1 MKRTFQRVLFDGREP
16 FQICFLTTVA
26 ANVFIGA
33 EFNTSID
40 RRTGIHASFL
50 KSGRLGHPTNR
61 VNNLLKIHSLQAVRR
76 EARRLD
82 TPKVGRYHSRFR
94 FQHGTSPSVMFE
106 SLSDKL
112 KRTLKNLRGE
122 GVLTKE
128 HVDAALR
135 EIRLALLEADVNYK
149 VAKDFI
155 ASVQQKAEGQ
165 QVWQELKPS
174 EQVVKIVFDELV
186 ELLGGQSSRL
196 VFTKQLPNTVMVV
209 GLQGS
214 GKTTSTGKIARWLAK
229 NQERKPLLLSVDV
242 YRPAAREQLKVI
254 AKATGQQIFE
264 YPESNDPLT
273 LVREAQR
280 HAQQTGFD
288 TLLIDTAG
296 RLHIDDELME
306 ELVQIKNETRPVE
319 ILFVA
324 DAMTG
329 QDAVR
334 SAEEFHR
341 RVGITG
347 VILTKMDGDARG
359 GAALSIKQVTGQP
372 VKFVG
377 VGERYDALEPF
388 YPDRVAQRI
397 LGMGDVLS
405 LIEEVQAKVDQDEA
419 EEQLKK
425 LQKNEFTLDD
435 FRSQLR
441 QVKKLGSFSK
451 IMKLLPDQLL
461 GGMGMPQLNEEQSAM
476 MEKELKRTEAIIDSM
491 TWEERNDH
499 RILNANRRRR
509 IARGSG
515 TNVAAVNQLIKQ
527 YVEMRQ
533 MMRQLSSSGLF
544 GGGGLKSKMLRKMT
558 GMPDMAG
565 FSGDDGE
572 LPQLPSGPFG
582 QASPAGPSK
591 KKHKKKR
598 KKRRR

>member
-1 MKRTFQRVLFDGREP
+1 
-16 FQICFLTTVA
+16 
-26 ANVFIGA
+26 
-33 EFNTSID
+33 
-40 RRTGIHASFL
+40 
-50 KSGRLGHPTNR
+50 
-61 VNNLLKIHSLQAVRR
+61 
-76 EARRLD
+76 
-82 TPKVGRYHSRFR
+82 
-94 FQHGTSPSVMFE
+94 MFE

-155 ASVQQKAEGQ
+155 VSVKEKAEGQ

-174 EQVVKIVFDELV
+174 EQVVNIVYDELV
-186 ELLGGQSSRL
+186 DLLGGQSSRL
-196 VFTKQLPNTVMVV
+196 VFTKQIPNVVMIV

-214 GKTTSTGKIARWLAK
+214 GKTTSTGKIARWLAS
-229 NQERKPLLLSVDV
+229 NQDRKPLLLSVDV

-264 YPESNDPLT
+264 QPESNDPLT
-273 LVREAQR
+273 LVSAAFK

-288 TLLIDTAG
+288 TLMIDTAG
-296 RLHIDDELME
+296 RLHIDDELMD
-306 ELVQIKNETRPVE
+306 ELVSIKGETHPVE

-359 GAALSIKQVTGQP
+359 GAALSIKQVTNQP

-377 VGERYDALEPF
+377 VGEKYDALEPF
-388 YPDRVAQRI
+388 YPDRLAQRI
-397 LGMGDVLS
+397 LGMGDALA
-405 LIEEVQAKVDQDEA
+405 LIEEVQSKADQSEA

-425 LQKNEFTLDD
+425 LKQDELTLDD

-451 IMKLLPDQLL
+451 IMNLLPDQLL
-461 GGMGMPQLNEEQSAM
+461 GGVGMPDLTDEQTEM
-476 MEKELKRTEAIIDSM
+476 MEKEMRRTEAIIDSM
-491 TWEERNDH
+491 TGEERANH
-499 RILNANRRRR
+499 IILNADRRRR

-515 TNVAAVNQLIKQ
+515 TTVAQVNSLIKQ
-527 YVEMRQ
+527 YTEMRR
-533 MMRQLSSSGLF
+533 MMQGMFS
-544 GGGGLKSKMLRKMT
+544 GGGLRGKMMRR
-558 GMPDMAG
+558 MAG
-565 FSGDDGE
+565 MQGMDGGGDPMMAG
-572 LPQLPSGPFG
+572 L
-582 QASPAGPSK
+582 PAGLPGSS
-591 KKHKKKR
+591 R
-598 KKRRR
+598 

>member
-1 MKRTFQRVLFDGREP
+1 
-16 FQICFLTTVA
+16 
-26 ANVFIGA
+26 
-33 EFNTSID
+33 
-40 RRTGIHASFL
+40 
-50 KSGRLGHPTNR
+50 
-61 VNNLLKIHSLQAVRR
+61 
-76 EARRLD
+76 
-82 TPKVGRYHSRFR
+82 
-94 FQHGTSPSVMFE
+94 MFE

-155 ASVQQKAEGQ
+155 ASVKEKAEGQ

-186 ELLGGQSSRL
+186 QLLGGQSSRL
-196 VFTKQLPNTVMVV
+196 VFTKQIPNVVMIV

-214 GKTTSTGKIARWLAK
+214 GKTTSTGKIARWLAQ
-229 NQERKPLLLSVDV
+229 NQDRKPLLVSVDV
-242 YRPAAREQLKVI
+242 YRPAAREQLRVI

-264 YPESNDPLT
+264 QSETNDPLT
-273 LVREAQR
+273 LVRAAYK
-280 HAQQTGFD
+280 HAQQVGFD

-296 RLHIDDELME
+296 RLHIDDELMD
-306 ELVQIKNETRPVE
+306 ELERIKAEVHPVE

-347 VILTKMDGDARG
+347 VVLTKMDGDARG
-359 GAALSIKQVTGQP
+359 GAALSIKQVIGQP

-377 VGERYDALEPF
+377 VGEKYDALEPF

-405 LIEEVQAKVDQDEA
+405 LIEEVQSKVDQSEA

-441 QVKKLGSFSK
+441 QVKTLGSFSK

-461 GGMGMPQLNEEQSAM
+461 GGMGMPQLTDEQSVA

-491 TWEERNDH
+491 TRLERTDH

-515 TNVAAVNQLIKQ
+515 TTVAEVNHLIKQ
-527 YVEMRQ
+527 YTEMRQ
-533 MMRQLSSSGLF
+533 MMRQFSASGLF
-544 GGGGLKSKMLRKMT
+544 GGGGGFKGKMMRRVA
-558 GMPDMAG
+558 GMAG
-565 FSGDDGE
+565 VPDLSGFGGGNGGE
-572 LPQLPSGPFG
+572 LP
-582 QASPAGPSK
+582 PAQPPGGPSRK
-591 KKHKKKR
+591 KLKKKR
-598 KKRRR
+598 KKKRH

>member
-1 MKRTFQRVLFDGREP
+1 
-16 FQICFLTTVA
+16 
-26 ANVFIGA
+26 
-33 EFNTSID
+33 
-40 RRTGIHASFL
+40 
-50 KSGRLGHPTNR
+50 
-61 VNNLLKIHSLQAVRR
+61 
-76 EARRLD
+76 
-82 TPKVGRYHSRFR
+82 
-94 FQHGTSPSVMFE
+94 MFE

-112 KRTLKNLRGE
+112 KRTLKSLRGE

-155 ASVQQKAEGQ
+155 ASVKEKAEGQ
-165 QVWQELKPS
+165 QVWLELKPS
-174 EQVVKIVFDELV
+174 DQVVKIVFDELV

-196 VFTKQLPNTVMVV
+196 VFTRTAPNAVMIV

-214 GKTTSTGKIARWLAK
+214 GKTTSTGKIARWLAQ
-229 NQERKPLLLSVDV
+229 NQQRKPLLLSTDV

-254 AKATGQQIFE
+254 AKATGQSIFE
-264 YPESNDPLT
+264 NPETNDPLELT
-273 LVREAQR
+273 RGALK
-280 HAQQTGFD
+280 HARDTGYD

-306 ELVQIKNETRPVE
+306 ELVQIKSETHPVE

-341 RVGITG
+341 LVGITG
-347 VILTKMDGDARG
+347 VVLTKMDGDARG
-359 GAALSIKQVTGQP
+359 GAALSIKQVIGQP

-377 VGERYDALEPF
+377 VGEKYDALEPF
-388 YPDRVAQRI
+388 YPDRIAQRI

-405 LIEEVQAKVDQDEA
+405 LIEEVQSKVDQEEA
-419 EEQLKK
+419 EAQLEK
-425 LQKNEFTLDD
+425 LQKNKFTLDD

-441 QVKKLGSFSK
+441 QVKRMGSFSK
-451 IMKLLPDQLL
+451 IMKMLPDQLL
-461 GGMGMPQLNEEQSAM
+461 GGIGMPQLDDEQSAE

-491 TWEERNDH
+491 TRYERADH

-515 TNVAAVNQLIKQ
+515 TSVSEVNQLIKQ
-527 YVEMRQ
+527 YTEMRQ
-533 MMRQLSSSGLF
+533 MMRQFSASGLF
-544 GGGGLKSKMLRKMT
+544 GGGGGGGGGLKGKMMRRMAGMM
-558 GMPDMAG
+558 GMPDMSAMMG
-565 FSGDDGE
+565 GGGDDGDGGG
-572 LPQLPSGPFG
+572 LPALPSAPGHR
-582 QASPAGPSK
+582 K
-591 KKHKKKR
+591 KKKPRHKKR
-598 KKRRR
+598 K

>member
-1 MKRTFQRVLFDGREP
+1 
-16 FQICFLTTVA
+16 
-26 ANVFIGA
+26 
-33 EFNTSID
+33 
-40 RRTGIHASFL
+40 
-50 KSGRLGHPTNR
+50 
-61 VNNLLKIHSLQAVRR
+61 
-76 EARRLD
+76 
-82 TPKVGRYHSRFR
+82 
-94 FQHGTSPSVMFE
+94 MFE

-155 ASVQQKAEGQ
+155 ASVKEKAEGQ

-174 EQVVKIVFDELV
+174 EQVVKIVYDELV

-196 VFTKQLPNTVMVV
+196 VFTRQVPNTVMVV

-214 GKTTSTGKIARWLAK
+214 GKTTSTGKIARWLAA
-229 NQERKPLLLSVDV
+229 NQDRKPLLVSVDV
-242 YRPAAREQLKVI
+242 YRPAAREQLKVV
-254 AKATGQQIFE
+254 ARQAGQQIFE
-264 YPESNDPLT
+264 NPETDDPLT
-273 LVREAQR
+273 LVREAHK

-306 ELVQIKNETRPVE
+306 ELVKIKNETHPVE

-334 SAEEFHR
+334 SAEEFHKQ
-341 RVGITG
+341 VGITG

-405 LIEEVQAKVDQDEA
+405 LIEEVQAKVDQNEA

-425 LQKNEFTLDD
+425 LQKNEFTLED

-461 GGMGMPQLNEEQSAM
+461 GGIGMPQLNDEQSQM

-515 TNVAAVNQLIKQ
+515 TSVASVNQLIKQ
-527 YVEMRQ
+527 YTDMRQ
-533 MMRQLSSSGLF
+533 MMRQLSSAGLF
-544 GGGGLKSKMLRKMT
+544 GGSGLKSKMMRKMT
-558 GMPDMAG
+558 GLPDMSG
-565 FSGDDGE
+565 FEGDAEDMPA
-572 LPQLPSGPFG
+572 L
-582 QASPAGPSK
+582 PAGPSRK
-591 KKHKKKR
+591 KLKKKKR

>member
-1 MKRTFQRVLFDGREP
+1 
-16 FQICFLTTVA
+16 
-26 ANVFIGA
+26 
-33 EFNTSID
+33 
-40 RRTGIHASFL
+40 
-50 KSGRLGHPTNR
+50 
-61 VNNLLKIHSLQAVRR
+61 
-76 EARRLD
+76 
-82 TPKVGRYHSRFR
+82 
-94 FQHGTSPSVMFE
+94 MFE

-155 ASVQQKAEGQ
+155 ASVKEKAEGQ
-165 QVWQELKPS
+165 KVWLELKPS

-196 VFTKQLPNTVMVV
+196 VFTKTIPNVVMIV

-214 GKTTSTGKIARWLAK
+214 GKTTSTGKIARWLAQ
-229 NQERKPLLLSVDV
+229 NQDRKPLLLSTDV

-254 AKATGQQIFE
+254 AKATGQSIFE
-264 YPESNDPLT
+264 KPETNDPLELT
-273 LVREAQR
+273 RAAL
-280 HAQQTGFD
+280 QQARDVGYD

-306 ELVQIKNETRPVE
+306 ELVSIKSETHPVE

-341 RVGITG
+341 RIGITG
-347 VILTKMDGDARG
+347 VVLTKMDGDARG
-359 GAALSIKQVTGQP
+359 GAALSIKQVIGQP

-377 VGERYDALEPF
+377 VGEKYDALEPF

-405 LIEEVQAKVDQDEA
+405 LIEQVQDKVDQNEA
-419 EEQLKK
+419 EAQLKK
-425 LQKNEFTLDD
+425 LQKNQFSLDD

-451 IMKLLPDQLL
+451 ILKLLPDQLL
-461 GGMGMPQLNEEQSAM
+461 GGVGMPDLTDEQSEL

-491 TWEERNDH
+491 TGEERANH
-499 RILNANRRRR
+499 LILNANRRRR

-515 TNVAAVNQLIKQ
+515 TTVAQVNALIKQ
-527 YVEMRQ
+527 YTEMRRMMQ
-533 MMRQLSSSGLF
+533 GMFSGGGLRGKMMRQIAGMQGLE
-544 GGGGLKSKMLRKMT
+544 GDAGDAMMG
-558 GMPDMAG
+558 GMPG
-565 FSGDDGE
+565 
-572 LPQLPSGPFG
+572 LPPGLPGS
-582 QASPAGPSK
+582 SRRK
-591 KKHKKKR
+591 KKKKKKR
-598 KKRRR
+598 R

>member
-1 MKRTFQRVLFDGREP
+1 
-16 FQICFLTTVA
+16 
-26 ANVFIGA
+26 
-33 EFNTSID
+33 
-40 RRTGIHASFL
+40 
-50 KSGRLGHPTNR
+50 
-61 VNNLLKIHSLQAVRR
+61 
-76 EARRLD
+76 
-82 TPKVGRYHSRFR
+82 
-94 FQHGTSPSVMFE
+94 MFE

-155 ASVQQKAEGQ
+155 ASVKEKAEGQ

-174 EQVVKIVFDELV
+174 EQVVKIVYDELV
-186 ELLGGQSSRL
+186 DLLGGQSSRL
-196 VFTKQLPNTVMVV
+196 VFTKQIPNVVMIV

-214 GKTTSTGKIARWLAK
+214 GKTTSTGKIARWLAA
-229 NQERKPLLLSVDV
+229 NQDRKPLLVSVDV
-242 YRPAAREQLKVI
+242 YRPAARDQLKVI

-264 YPESNDPLT
+264 QPETDDPLT
-273 LVREAQR
+273 LVREAFK
-280 HAQQTGFD
+280 HAQQMGFD

-296 RLHIDDELME
+296 RLHIDEELMDELAN
-306 ELVQIKNETRPVE
+306 IKSATHPVE

-341 RVGITG
+341 RIGITG
-347 VILTKMDGDARG
+347 VVLTKMDGDARG

-377 VGERYDALEPF
+377 VGEKYDALEPF
-388 YPDRVAQRI
+388 YPERVAQRI

-405 LIEEVQAKVDQDEA
+405 LIEEVQSKVDQSEA

-425 LQKNEFTLDD
+425 LQKNEFTLED

-461 GGMGMPQLNEEQSAM
+461 GGIGMPQMDEEQTKQ
-476 MEKELKRTEAIIDSM
+476 MEAELKRTESIIDSM
-491 TWEERNDH
+491 TREERTDH

-515 TNVAAVNQLIKQ
+515 THVAEVNKLVKQ
-527 YVEMRQ
+527 YTEMRQ
-533 MMRQLSSSGLF
+533 MMRQLSGSGMFGGSGLK
-544 GGGGLKSKMLRKMT
+544 GKMMRRMA
-558 GMPDMAG
+558 GIPDMGALAG
-565 FSGDDGE
+565 MGGDDDGGE
-572 LPQLPSGPFG
+572 LPSFPSLGG
-582 QASPAGPSK
+582 APAGPSRK
-591 KKHKKKR
+591 KLKKKKR
-598 KKRRR
+598 KRNRR

>member
-1 MKRTFQRVLFDGREP
+1 
-16 FQICFLTTVA
+16 
-26 ANVFIGA
+26 
-33 EFNTSID
+33 
-40 RRTGIHASFL
+40 
-50 KSGRLGHPTNR
+50 
-61 VNNLLKIHSLQAVRR
+61 
-76 EARRLD
+76 
-82 TPKVGRYHSRFR
+82 
-94 FQHGTSPSVMFE
+94 MFE

-155 ASVQQKAEGQ
+155 SSVKEKAEGQ

-214 GKTTSTGKIARWLAK
+214 GKTTSTGKIARWLAA
-229 NQERKPLLLSVDV
+229 NQDRKPLLLSVDV

-264 YPESNDPLT
+264 DPQTNDPLT
-273 LVREAQR
+273 LVREAHK
-280 HAQQTGFD
+280 HAEQTGFD

-296 RLHIDDELME
+296 RLHIDDQLME
-306 ELVQIKNETRPVE
+306 ELVNIKKETHPVE

-377 VGERYDALEPF
+377 VGEKYDALEPF

-405 LIEEVQAKVDQDEA
+405 LIEQVQDKVDQDEA
-419 EEQLKK
+419 EAQLKK
-425 LQKNEFTLDD
+425 LQKNQFTLDD
-435 FRSQLR
+435 FRGQLR

-451 IMKLLPDQLL
+451 ILKLLPDQLL
-461 GGMGMPQLNEEQSAM
+461 GGLGMPDLNEEQTEQ
-476 MEKELKRTEAIIDSM
+476 MERELKRTEAIIDSM
-491 TWEERNDH
+491 TADERADH
-499 RILNANRRRR
+499 KLLNASRRRR

-515 TNVAAVNQLIKQ
+515 TSVAQVNALIKQ
-527 YVEMRQ
+527 YTEMRQ
-533 MMRQLSSSGLF
+533 MMRQLTSSGLF
-544 GGGGLKSKMLRKMT
+544 GGGGLGSKMMRRMT
-558 GMPDMAG
+558 GMPNMDFGNGDPMTAG
-565 FSGDDGE
+565 
-572 LPQLPSGPFG
+572 L
-582 QASPAGPSK
+582 PAGPSRK
-591 KKHKKKR
+591 KKKKK
-598 KKRRR
+598 

>member
-1 MKRTFQRVLFDGREP
+1 
-16 FQICFLTTVA
+16 
-26 ANVFIGA
+26 
-33 EFNTSID
+33 
-40 RRTGIHASFL
+40 
-50 KSGRLGHPTNR
+50 
-61 VNNLLKIHSLQAVRR
+61 
-76 EARRLD
+76 
-82 TPKVGRYHSRFR
+82 
-94 FQHGTSPSVMFE
+94 MFE

-155 ASVQQKAEGQ
+155 ASVKEKAEGQ
-165 QVWQELKPS
+165 QVWLELKPS
-174 EQVVKIVFDELV
+174 EQVVKIVFEELV
-186 ELLGGQSSRL
+186 ELLGGTSSRL
-196 VFTKQLPNTVMVV
+196 VFTKSSPNVVMIV

-214 GKTTSTGKIARWLAK
+214 GKTTSTGKIARWLAQ
-229 NQERKPLLLSVDV
+229 NQQRKPLLLSTDV

-254 AKATGQQIFE
+254 ARATGQSIFE
-264 YPESNDPLT
+264 KPETNDPLELT
-273 LVREAQR
+273 REAVKQAR
-280 HAQQTGFD
+280 DVGYD

-306 ELVQIKNETRPVE
+306 ELVTIKSETHPVE

-341 RVGITG
+341 RIGITG
-347 VILTKMDGDARG
+347 VVLTKMDGDARG

-377 VGERYDALEPF
+377 VGEKYDALEPF

-405 LIEEVQAKVDQDEA
+405 LIEQVQDKIDQADAEA
-419 EEQLKK
+419 QFEK
-425 LQKNEFTLDD
+425 LQKNQFTLDD

-451 IMKLLPDQLL
+451 ILKLLPDQLL
-461 GGMGMPQLNEEQSAM
+461 GGVGMPDLTDEQSEM

-491 TWEERNDH
+491 TREERLNH
-499 RILNANRRRR
+499 IILNANRRRR

-515 TNVAAVNQLIKQ
+515 TTVQQVNALIKQ
-527 YVEMRQ
+527 YTEMRK
-533 MMRQLSSSGLF
+533 MMQGMFS
-544 GGGGLKSKMLRKMT
+544 GGGLRGKMMRRMMGAS
-558 GMPDMAG
+558 GMEGGGDPMMAG
-565 FSGDDGE
+565 
-572 LPQLPSGPFG
+572 L
-582 QASPAGPSK
+582 PAGLPGSSRK
-591 KKHKKKR
+591 KKKK

>member
-1 MKRTFQRVLFDGREP
+1 
-16 FQICFLTTVA
+16 
-26 ANVFIGA
+26 
-33 EFNTSID
+33 
-40 RRTGIHASFL
+40 
-50 KSGRLGHPTNR
+50 
-61 VNNLLKIHSLQAVRR
+61 
-76 EARRLD
+76 
-82 TPKVGRYHSRFR
+82 
-94 FQHGTSPSVMFE
+94 MFE

-155 ASVQQKAEGQ
+155 AAVKEKAEGQ
-165 QVWQELKPS
+165 QVWLELKPS

-196 VFTKQLPNTVMVV
+196 VFTRTSPNVVMIV

-214 GKTTSTGKIARWLAK
+214 GKTTSTGKIARWLAQ
-229 NQERKPLLLSVDV
+229 NQQRKPLLLSTDV
-242 YRPAAREQLKVI
+242 YRPAAREQLRVI
-254 AKATGQQIFE
+254 AKATGQSIFE
-264 YPESNDPLT
+264 KPETNDPLELT
-273 LVREAQR
+273 REALKQAR
-280 HAQQTGFD
+280 DLGYD

-306 ELVQIKNETRPVE
+306 ELVTIKSETHPVE

-334 SAEEFHR
+334 SAEEFHAR
-341 RVGITG
+341 IGITG
-347 VILTKMDGDARG
+347 VVLTKMDGDARG

-377 VGERYDALEPF
+377 VGEKYDALEPF

-405 LIEEVQAKVDQDEA
+405 LIEEVQDKIDQSDA

-425 LQKNEFTLDD
+425 LQKNQFTLDD

-451 IMKLLPDQLL
+451 ILKLLPDQLL
-461 GGMGMPQLNEEQSAM
+461 GGVGMPDLTDEQSEM
-476 MEKELKRTEAIIDSM
+476 MEKEMRRTEAIIDSM
-491 TWEERNDH
+491 TREERLNH
-499 RILNANRRRR
+499 LILNANRRRR

-515 TNVAAVNQLIKQ
+515 TSVAQVNSLIKQ
-527 YVEMRQ
+527 YTEMRR
-533 MMRQLSSSGLF
+533 MMQGMFS
-544 GGGGLKSKMLRKMT
+544 GGGLGGKMMRRMA
-558 GMPDMAG
+558 GMPGMDADGGPMTAG
-565 FSGDDGE
+565 
-572 LPQLPSGPFG
+572 L
-582 QASPAGPSK
+582 PAGPSRK
-591 KKHKKKR
+591 KKKK

>member
-1 MKRTFQRVLFDGREP
+1 
-16 FQICFLTTVA
+16 
-26 ANVFIGA
+26 
-33 EFNTSID
+33 
-40 RRTGIHASFL
+40 
-50 KSGRLGHPTNR
+50 
-61 VNNLLKIHSLQAVRR
+61 
-76 EARRLD
+76 
-82 TPKVGRYHSRFR
+82 
-94 FQHGTSPSVMFE
+94 MFE

-155 ASVQQKAEGQ
+155 ASVKEKAEGQ
-165 QVWQELKPS
+165 QVWLELKPS

-196 VFTKQLPNTVMVV
+196 VFTKTAPNTVMIV

-214 GKTTSTGKIARWLAK
+214 GKTTSTGKIARWLSQ
-229 NQERKPLLLSVDV
+229 NQQRKPLLLSTDV

-254 AKATGQQIFE
+254 AKATGQSIFE
-264 YPESNDPLT
+264 KPETNDPLELT
-273 LVREAQR
+273 RSALQ
-280 HAQQTGFD
+280 HARDTGYD

-306 ELVQIKNETRPVE
+306 ELVTIKSETHPVE

-334 SAEEFHR
+334 SAEEFHAR
-341 RVGITG
+341 IGITG
-347 VILTKMDGDARG
+347 VVLTKMDGDARG

-377 VGERYDALEPF
+377 VGEKYDALEPF

-405 LIEEVQAKVDQDEA
+405 LIEQVQDKVDQDEA
-419 EEQLKK
+419 EAQLKK
-425 LQKNEFTLDD
+425 LQKNQFTLDD
-435 FRSQLR
+435 FRGQLR

-451 IMKLLPDQLL
+451 ILKLLPDQLL
-461 GGMGMPQLNEEQSAM
+461 GGVGMPDLTDEQSEM

-491 TWEERNDH
+491 TREERVNH
-499 RILNANRRRR
+499 MILNANRRRR

-515 TNVAAVNQLIKQ
+515 TTVQQVNALIKQ
-527 YVEMRQ
+527 YTEMRR
-533 MMRQLSSSGLF
+533 MMQQLSSSGMF
-544 GGGGLKSKMLRKMT
+544 GGGMGSKMMRR
-558 GMPDMAG
+558 MAG
-565 FSGDDGE
+565 IPGMDMGNGDPMMAG
-572 LPQLPSGPFG
+572 L
-582 QASPAGPSK
+582 PAGPSRK
-591 KKHKKKR
+591 KKKK

>member
-1 MKRTFQRVLFDGREP
+1 
-16 FQICFLTTVA
+16 
-26 ANVFIGA
+26 
-33 EFNTSID
+33 
-40 RRTGIHASFL
+40 
-50 KSGRLGHPTNR
+50 
-61 VNNLLKIHSLQAVRR
+61 
-76 EARRLD
+76 
-82 TPKVGRYHSRFR
+82 
-94 FQHGTSPSVMFE
+94 MFE

-128 HVDAALR
+128 HVDVALR

-155 ASVQQKAEGQ
+155 ASVKEKAEGQ
-165 QVWQELKPS
+165 QVWLELKPS

-196 VFTKQLPNTVMVV
+196 VFTKTNPNVVMIV

-214 GKTTSTGKIARWLAK
+214 GKTTSTGKIARWLAQ
-229 NQERKPLLLSVDV
+229 NQQRKPLLLSTDV

-254 AKATGQQIFE
+254 AKATGQSIFE
-264 YPESNDPLT
+264 KPETNDPLELT
-273 LVREAQR
+273 RGALQ
-280 HAQQTGFD
+280 HARDLGYD

-306 ELVQIKNETRPVE
+306 ELVTIKSETHPVE

-334 SAEEFHR
+334 SAEEFHAR
-341 RVGITG
+341 IGITG
-347 VILTKMDGDARG
+347 VVLTKMDGDARG
-359 GAALSIKQVTGQP
+359 GAALSIKQVIGQP

-377 VGERYDALEPF
+377 VGEKYDALEPF

-405 LIEEVQAKVDQDEA
+405 LIEEVQDKIDQSDA
-419 EEQLKK
+419 EEQLAK
-425 LQKNEFTLDD
+425 LQRNQFTLDD

-451 IMKLLPDQLL
+451 ILKLLPDQLL
-461 GGMGMPQLNEEQSAM
+461 GGVGMPDLTDEQTEQ
-476 MEKELKRTEAIIDSM
+476 MEKEMRRTEAIIDSM
-491 TWEERNDH
+491 TSAERLNH
-499 RILNANRRRR
+499 IILNANRRRR

-515 TNVAAVNQLIKQ
+515 TTVAQVNALIKQ
-527 YVEMRQ
+527 YTEMRR
-533 MMRQLSSSGLF
+533 MMQGMFS
-544 GGGGLKSKMLRKMT
+544 GGGLRGKMMRR
-558 GMPDMAG
+558 MAG
-565 FSGDDGE
+565 IPGMDAGDGDPMMAG
-572 LPQLPSGPFG
+572 L
-582 QASPAGPSK
+582 PAGPSRK
-591 KKHKKKR
+591 KKKK

>member
-1 MKRTFQRVLFDGREP
+1 
-16 FQICFLTTVA
+16 
-26 ANVFIGA
+26 
-33 EFNTSID
+33 
-40 RRTGIHASFL
+40 
-50 KSGRLGHPTNR
+50 
-61 VNNLLKIHSLQAVRR
+61 
-76 EARRLD
+76 
-82 TPKVGRYHSRFR
+82 
-94 FQHGTSPSVMFE
+94 MFE

-122 GVLTKE
+122 GVLTPA

-155 ASVQQKAEGQ
+155 AAVKEKAEGQ
-165 QVWQELKPS
+165 QVWQDLKPS

-214 GKTTSTGKIARWLAK
+214 GKTTSTGKIARWLAA
-229 NQERKPLLLSVDV
+229 NQDRKPLLLSVDV
-242 YRPAAREQLKVI
+242 YRPAAREQLRVI

-264 YPESNDPLT
+264 DSQTNDPLT
-273 LVREAQR
+273 LVREAHK

-288 TLLIDTAG
+288 T
-296 RLHIDDELME
+296 
-306 ELVQIKNETRPVE
+306 
-319 ILFVA
+319 
-324 DAMTG
+324 
-329 QDAVR
+329 
-334 SAEEFHR
+334 
-341 RVGITG
+341 
-347 VILTKMDGDARG
+347 
-359 GAALSIKQVTGQP
+359 
-372 VKFVG
+372 
-377 VGERYDALEPF
+377 LEPF

-405 LIEEVQAKVDQDEA
+405 LIEEVQAKVDQEEA
-419 EEQLKK
+419 EQQLKK

-461 GGMGMPQLNEEQSAM
+461 GGIGMPNLDEEQSKM
-476 MEKELKRTEAIIDSM
+476 MEKELKRTEAMIDSM

-515 TNVAAVNQLIKQ
+515 TSVAQVNQLIKQ

-544 GGGGLKSKMLRKMT
+544 GGGGLKSRMLRKMT

-565 FSGDDGE
+565 FAGDEGQMPS
-572 LPQLPSGPFG
+572 LP
-582 QASPAGPSK
+582 AAGPSRK
-591 KKHKKKR
+591 KLKKKR
-598 KKRRR
+598 KRR

>member
-1 MKRTFQRVLFDGREP
+1 
-16 FQICFLTTVA
+16 
-26 ANVFIGA
+26 
-33 EFNTSID
+33 
-40 RRTGIHASFL
+40 
-50 KSGRLGHPTNR
+50 
-61 VNNLLKIHSLQAVRR
+61 
-76 EARRLD
+76 
-82 TPKVGRYHSRFR
+82 
-94 FQHGTSPSVMFE
+94 MFE

-155 ASVQQKAEGQ
+155 AAVKEKAEGQ
-165 QVWQELKPS
+165 QVWLELKPS

-186 ELLGGQSSRL
+186 DLLGGQSSRL
-196 VFTKQLPNTVMVV
+196 VFTKTIPNVVMIV

-214 GKTTSTGKIARWLAK
+214 GKTTSTGKIARWLAQ
-229 NQERKPLLLSVDV
+229 NQDRKPLLLSTDV

-254 AKATGQQIFE
+254 AKATGQSIFE
-264 YPESNDPLT
+264 KPETNDPLELT
-273 LVREAQR
+273 RAAL
-280 HAQQTGFD
+280 QQARDVGYD

-306 ELVQIKNETRPVE
+306 ELVSIKSETHPVE

-341 RVGITG
+341 RIGITG
-347 VILTKMDGDARG
+347 VVLTKMDGDARG
-359 GAALSIKQVTGQP
+359 GAALSIKQVIGQP

-377 VGERYDALEPF
+377 VGEKYDALEPF

-405 LIEEVQAKVDQDEA
+405 LIEQVQDKVDQDEA
-419 EEQLKK
+419 EAQLKK
-425 LQKNEFTLDD
+425 LQKNQFTLDD

-451 IMKLLPDQLL
+451 ILKLLPDQLL
-461 GGMGMPQLNEEQSAM
+461 GGVGMPDLTDEQTEM
-476 MEKELKRTEAIIDSM
+476 MEKEMKRTEAIIDSM
-491 TWEERNDH
+491 TGQERANH
-499 RILNANRRRR
+499 LILNANRRRR

-515 TNVAAVNQLIKQ
+515 TTVAQVNALIKQ
-527 YVEMRQ
+527 YTEMRRMMQGMFSGGGLRGKMMRQ
-533 MMRQLSSSGLF
+533 MTGMSGMQGE
-544 GGGGLKSKMLRKMT
+544 GGDAMMGGMGGLP
-558 GMPDMAG
+558 G
-565 FSGDDGE
+565 
-572 LPQLPSGPFG
+572 LPP
-582 QASPAGPSK
+582 GPSRRK
-591 KKHKKKR
+591 KKKKKKR
-598 KKRRR
+598 R

>member
-1 MKRTFQRVLFDGREP
+1 
-16 FQICFLTTVA
+16 
-26 ANVFIGA
+26 
-33 EFNTSID
+33 
-40 RRTGIHASFL
+40 
-50 KSGRLGHPTNR
+50 
-61 VNNLLKIHSLQAVRR
+61 
-76 EARRLD
+76 
-82 TPKVGRYHSRFR
+82 
-94 FQHGTSPSVMFE
+94 MFE

-122 GVLTKE
+122 GVLTRE

-149 VAKDFI
+149 VARDFI
-155 ASVQQKAEGQ
+155 ASVKEKAEGQ
-165 QVWQELKPS
+165 QVWLELKPS

-196 VFTKQLPNTVMVV
+196 VFTRTSPNVVMIV

-214 GKTTSTGKIARWLAK
+214 GKTTSTGKIARWLAQ
-229 NQERKPLLLSVDV
+229 NQDRKPLLLSTDV
-242 YRPAAREQLKVI
+242 YRPAAREQLRVI
-254 AKATGQQIFE
+254 AKATGQSIFE
-264 YPESNDPLT
+264 KPETNDPIELT
-273 LVREAQR
+273 REALK
-280 HAQQTGFD
+280 HARDVGYD

-306 ELVQIKNETRPVE
+306 ELVTIKSETHPVE

-334 SAEEFHR
+334 SAEQFHAR
-341 RVGITG
+341 IGITG
-347 VILTKMDGDARG
+347 VVLTKMDGDARG

-377 VGERYDALEPF
+377 VGEKYDALEPF

-405 LIEEVQAKVDQDEA
+405 LIEQVQDKVDQDEA

-425 LQKNEFTLDD
+425 LQRNQFTLDD

-451 IMKLLPDQLL
+451 ILKLLPDQLL
-461 GGMGMPQLNEEQSAM
+461 GGVGMPDLTDEQSEL

-491 TWEERNDH
+491 TGEERVNH
-499 RILNANRRRR
+499 LILNANRRRR

-515 TNVAAVNQLIKQ
+515 TTVAQVNSLIKQ
-527 YVEMRQ
+527 YTEMRR
-533 MMRQLSSSGLF
+533 MMQGMFS
-544 GGGGLKSKMLRKMT
+544 GGGLRGKMMRRMT
-558 GMPDMAG
+558 GMPGMDADAG
-565 FSGDDGE
+565 NETMMSGMPGMGGM
-572 LPQLPSGPFG
+572 SGL
-582 QASPAGPSK
+582 PAGPSRRK
-591 KKHKKKR
+591 KKKKKKR
-598 KKRRR
+598 R